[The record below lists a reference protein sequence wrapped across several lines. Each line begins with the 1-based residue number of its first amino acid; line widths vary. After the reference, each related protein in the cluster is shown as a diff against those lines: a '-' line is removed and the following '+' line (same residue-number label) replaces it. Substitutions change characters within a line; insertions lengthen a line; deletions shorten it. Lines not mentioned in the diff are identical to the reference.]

1 MHTNCKSASIPKS
14 NTDFWLAKLEHNV
27 ENDLKHKQ
35 QLEQMG
41 WNVITIWECEIEK
54 NLEDVIKTVVNSM
67 NQFIEY
73 SRIDKGNVN

>member
-1 MHTNCKSASIPKS
+1 
-14 NTDFWLAKLEHNV
+14 
-27 ENDLKHKQ
+27 
-35 QLEQMG
+35 MG